1 MSTQLEAR
9 ERIYRNLFG
18 EPADEARV
26 AELKEALLG
35 FSPSTRGS
43 ESRAIEVLRALNGGE
58 DPPFDLSQLA
68 ALQKVF
74 IPPRPMS
81 PVQADD
87 GAALAA
93 RRYWHAL
100 VFGGV
105 DQVRDLWKRLHD
117 FAAVRT
123 NENRARVVE
132 LLVIMIPGSTWGD
145 DQLDALVT
153 ISVRETAYRSLA
165 WWDTVHDA
173 W

>member
-1 MSTQLEAR
+1 MEAR

-26 AELKEALLG
+26 AQLKEALLG
-35 FSPSTRGS
+35 FSPSTPGS
-43 ESRAIEVLRALNGGE
+43 ESRAIEVLRVLNAGE
-58 DPPFDLSQLA
+58 EPPFDLSQLA
-68 ALQKVF
+68 ALRKVF
-74 IPPRPMS
+74 LPPRPMS

-105 DQVRDLWKRLHD
+105 DQVRDLWSRLHD
-117 FAAVRT
+117 FAAVRSA
-123 NENRARVVE
+123 ENRARVVE

-153 ISVRETAYRSLA
+153 ISVRDTVFRSLA